1 MNLDTDIYRSQH
13 ATVMCTRVQDE
24 DMHAMLAQLA
34 WPGPM
39 AITLQIGSRLV
50 YCSRSL
56 DT

>member
-1 MNLDTDIYRSQH
+1 MNVDTDVYGTQPAI
-13 ATVMCTRVQDE
+13 VMCTRVQDE

-50 YCSRSL
+50 CCSRSF